1 MGATQRDRQS
11 QFFEW
16 LAKSVS
22 SAQLSELYYAF
33 TDLEDALS
41 SGSYLC
47 VCSQPLTQITDAN
60 AVDKLYNALRLNE
73 EFMTHS
79 FKSGLKL
86 SLLRHYARYCREC
99 RPANAVLQLKEASSG
114 DVLVDCLRKEGIPFT
129 DNRSKKGAL
138 WVSKSDKTDALIRKF
153 EDHGVRFVFSE
164 SKQQWWTRDPSPK
177 TVETPKAVEP
187 VKALDP
193 AVVKAN
199 QQAFMK
205 WLQDQELDIVDAYS
219 IYNTAGKIHKA
230 LLSKGMKL
238 GLFGTQGI
246 KRIRACVD
254 TAKQKEAFVKG
265 AKAENRLWIKTLDCY
280 LRFAEAMDLF
290 GGVLPVKSAPT
301 VPQTATLSED
311 ATHAGPVGVAQISV
325 SEPVERLASEACPRP
340 WSEQKKPDAQAEKNA
355 ADAAQANVS
364 KPTERLESKAD
375 PRSLSEQNK
384 PDVQAG
390 KPAVGTTQPG
400 VSETRERLTSEA
412 GFRLWLEQNKPDA
425 QVGFVIEA
433 VRRADRF
440 ALGNHMRALR
450 LWGVSPSAMR
460 LAINR
465 LVASKAFAKSGAR
478 QYQAFKRAVPLLLE
492 YAKTMDGVVEKA
504 ASARPEATANTKPA
518 PMQSETD
525 AKERAVLEPS
535 LSDLLRG
542 DQFSILRQAL
552 LEKGINT
559 LEAFRQLNLWVFM
572 NQNGL
577 YSIGQRQAIY
587 STVRRAM
594 ASESASDAPW
604 KLITQAR
611 EYAGASPAEALME
624 YCRAVALKYP
634 LKFRGLIGQQIRG
647 TGLIPLM
654 RSRLH
659 AKDPRMDNPE
669 VYINSAYSANTI
681 WACAQWIS
689 AMCRDDDLL
698 RELICLHP
706 AHGENAKNAA
716 VAETAS
722 EKRET
727 CVEPSTK
734 ETASPTAP
742 EAFARPSAVS
752 PLREQ
757 VEKLVLT
764 ADLEGMSLKQLC
776 DQASTTMAA
785 LKQVR
790 DASHKLVDMGD
801 KLVHVDAFVDWEEAA
816 AKLAEILEKLLTK
829 NNGYV
834 SSSQLYDFA
843 KVEMQMFLNDN
854 DIDDEQSIYCIAR
867 HLFEKEGWHGVRY
880 AFASSGHIS
889 RGGKDALYKTM
900 DVIDKFARE
909 HNGFFRY
916 DDLVAYLEQV
926 DVRTGN
932 LRGQMRIGDE
942 PRFFYYSGVEII
954 SAKSM
959 AIDETWLAQAEKA
972 LKRLFA
978 DVGDHIVLR
987 SIDPI
992 WYEQLPALPGRRP
1005 WTPMLLQYVLQF
1017 YGRQLAA
1024 KTVGAEL
1031 NQRYDALHA
1040 MLVSWNSEVQTF
1052 ADAVIAYLVDCG
1064 ISERQFEAEKLRET
1078 LVRGRLIAGN
1088 ELYKNMP
1095 KAIGRDPRFA
1105 WDAAGENVSIKV

>member
-22 SAQLSELYYAF
+22 SAQLSELYNAF
-33 TDLEDALS
+33 TDLEDALL
-41 SGSYLC
+41 SGRYLC
-47 VCSQPLTQITDAN
+47 KLSQPLIQVTDAS
-60 AVDKLYNALRLNE
+60 AVDELYNTLHMSKH
-73 EFMTHS
+73 FMTYSH
-79 FKSGLKL
+79 KAGLKL

-99 RPANAVLQLKEASSG
+99 RPANAVLQPKEAASG

-219 IYNTAGKIHKA
+219 IYNTAGEINKA
-230 LLSKGMKL
+230 LLSDGMKL
-238 GLFGTQGI
+238 GLFGAQGI
-246 KRIRACVD
+246 KCIRACVD

-265 AKAENRLWIKTLDCY
+265 DKAENRLWTKTLDHY

-301 VPQTATLSED
+301 TPQTATLTGD
-311 ATHAGPVGVAQISV
+311 ATHAKPVG
-325 SEPVERLASEACPRP
+325 
-340 WSEQKKPDAQAEKNA
+340 
-355 ADAAQANVS
+355 AAQANVS
-364 KPTERLESKAD
+364 KLAEFLERKAD
-375 PRSLSEQNK
+375 SCSRAEQNK

-390 KPAVGTTQPG
+390 KPAADTTQPG
-400 VSETRERLTSEA
+400 VSKTRERLTSEA

-425 QVGFVIEA
+425 QAGFVIEA

-440 ALGNHMRALR
+440 ALGNHMRVLR

-492 YAKTMDGVVEKA
+492 YAKTMDGVVEEA
-504 ASARPEATANTKPA
+504 ASAGPEATANTKPE

-594 ASESASDAPW
+594 ASESASDVPW
-604 KLITQAR
+604 KLVTQAR

-654 RSRLH
+654 HSRLH
-659 AKDPRMDNPE
+659 AQDPRMDNPE

-716 VAETAS
+716 IAETAS

-757 VEKLVLT
+757 VEKLVLV

-834 SSSQLYDFA
+834 SSAQLYDFA

-854 DIDDEQSIYCIAR
+854 DIDDEQSVYCIAR

-954 SAKSM
+954 SAESM

-1017 YGRQLAA
+1017 YGRRLAA

-1040 MLVSWNSEVQTF
+1040 MLISWNSEVQTF